1 MVRSGQTDLRNFR
14 SLDLN
19 LLRVFD
25 ALMAEGSLTRA
36 AELLAITQP
45 AASHALKR
53 LHGWVGEPLFKRS
66 AGGMLPTPRAL
77 ALWPQVRAA
86 LQELQQALAPSA
98 FDPRQARVDFRIAM
112 ADAAAALLA
121 PGLVAALEAAQA
133 AADLRILPLTTR
145 DPRGLL
151 HDDQADLAVG
161 HFPILM
167 SALAGA
173 ERAQLR
179 QHRLHRTDHVCV
191 MRRGHPLP
199 GVELTLDR
207 YCAAHHVLVS
217 LSGQAHAAVDEALAL
232 VGRSRR
238 VLLTV
243 NQYHTARQVVLQTD
257 LLTVLPAIVVQSAAL
272 PGAVV
277 TRPLPFE
284 TAPLAVD
291 MVWLARHDAEP
302 AHRWLREQVL
312 RANEALHAQLAP
324 DAAAAAAGSPPA

>member
-1 MVRSGQTDLRNFR
+1 MRNFR
-14 SLDLN
+14 TLDLN

-36 AELLAITQP
+36 AGSLAITQP

-53 LHGWVGEPLFKRS
+53 LHGWVGEPLFRRTAS
-66 AGGMLPTPRAL
+66 GMTPTPRAL
-77 ALWPQVRAA
+77 ALWPEVRAA
-86 LQELQQALAPSA
+86 LQGLQQALAPA
-98 FDPRQARVDFRIAM
+98 GFDPRLARIDFRIAM
-112 ADAAAALLA
+112 ADAAAAMLA
-121 PGLVAALEAAQA
+121 PGLVAAIEEAEA

-151 HDDQADLAVG
+151 HDGQADLAVG
-161 HFPILM
+161 HFPLLM
-167 SALAGA
+167 GALDGA
-173 ERAQLR
+173 ERATLR
-179 QHRLHRTDHVCV
+179 LQRLQRTDHVCV
-191 MRRGHPLP
+191 MRRGHPLAD
-199 GVELTLDR
+199 VELTLDR

-243 NQYHTARQVVLQTD
+243 NQYHTARQVVLQSD
-257 LLTVLPAIVVQSAAL
+257 LLTVLPAVFVQLAAL
-272 PGAVV
+272 PEAVV
-277 TRPLPFE
+277 TRPLPVE

-291 MVWLARHDAEP
+291 MVWLAQRDAEP

-312 RANEALHAQLAP
+312 RAHERVLARLP
-324 DAAAAAAGSPPA
+324 AGPA

>member
-1 MVRSGQTDLRNFR
+1 MRSFR

-19 LLRVFD
+19 LLRIFD

-53 LHGWVGEPLFKRS
+53 LHDWVGEPLFRRTAS
-66 AGGMLPTPRAL
+66 GMAPTPRAL

-86 LQELQQALAPSA
+86 LQDLQQLLAPSG
-98 FDPRQARVDFRIAM
+98 FDPRQARADFRVAM

-121 PGLVAALEAAQA
+121 PGIVAALEQVQA

-191 MRRGHPLP
+191 MRRGHPLAAS
-199 GVELTLDR
+199 ELTLDR
-207 YCAAHHVLVS
+207 YCEAHHVLVS

-232 VGRSRR
+232 VGRRRR

-257 LLTVLPAIVVQSAAL
+257 LLTVLPAIFVQAAAL

-277 TRPLPFE
+277 TRRLPFE
-284 TAPLAVD
+284 TTPLAVD
-291 MVWLARHDAEP
+291 MVWLARRDAEP

-312 RANEALHAQLAP
+312 RAHEALQAQLGLP
-324 DAAAAAAGSPPA
+324 SDAAAAAGGSPVA